1 MFYLFIETSQIERT
15 YCFYEALEMLM
26 CAYYIL
32 NMEYPYAYTLEFLQ
46 KYLLNI
52 HPTCGSKSRK
62 TSSKYKIFSLFNKLR
77 DLEDT
82 DKENITKK

>member
-1 MFYLFIETSQIERT
+1 MHFRIST
-15 YCFYEALEMLM
+15 
-26 CAYYIL
+26 
-32 NMEYPYAYTLEFLQ
+32 

-52 HPTCGSKSRK
+52 HSTCGSKSRK

-77 DLEDT
+77 DIEDTDNT